1 MNNAV
6 SYAMDS
12 QVIFQMFFSIVCIA
26 AAIGVSILV
35 LYEEVYRF
43 FVTIGVIEVR
53 KGY

>member
-26 AAIGVSILV
+26 AAIGVSIFV
-35 LYEEVYRF
+35 FRF
-43 FVTIGVIEVR
+43 LREFIDFLLQ
-53 KGY
+53 